1 MANEKDYLGQTLH
14 DAEAALENQW
24 ARQHDAELLEQIRR
38 KWTSA
43 FHCLQCGKTLERR
56 TLGKAQLF
64 ACPEGHGA
72 WVDGATMDSIP
83 KVDVV

>member
-1 MANEKDYLGQTLH
+1 MASEKDNLGQKLH

-24 ARQHDAELLEQIRR
+24 ARQQDAELLEQIRK

-43 FHCLQCGKTLERR
+43 LHCLKCGR
-56 TLGKAQLF
+56 TLQAKIVGKAQLF

-72 WVDGATMDSIP
+72 WLDEVTLDSIH
-83 KVDVV
+83 KS